1 MAKIF
6 DCLGLGIAPVDI
18 LMQLKDYPQAGG
30 KADAEKTTIQGGG
43 PIPTAMVTLSRLGKK
58 PTLLAAVGDDV
69 FGKFAIE
76 ELKKEKVDTSLIII
90 KKNPSAFAVG
100 WVEKKDGRRSIVLD
114 LNISV
119 IHKDII
125 LNNLPNVRS
134 VHLDGRYLPA
144 CLKLARW
151 AKRKKIPVI
160 MDVDSIRNDVASL
173 FPLVDHLICSE
184 DYAFPHT
191 KTKKIKAA
199 INKLRKECPGTIVI
213 TSGTKGSIGFDKDSG
228 FISQQAYKVK
238 AIDTTGAGDVY
249 HGGYIFGFLN
259 GWNLQKRMELGS
271 AAAAIKCT
279 KPGGRTAIPSY
290 NQVKRFLKSGATKYA

>member
-76 ELKKEKVDTSLIII
+76 ELKKEKVDTSLIVI

-114 LNISV
+114 LNIS
-119 IHKDII
+119 IIPKDII
-125 LNNLPNVRS
+125 LNSIPTVRS

-151 AKRKKIPVI
+151 AKKKKIPVI
-160 MDVDSIRNDVASL
+160 MDVGSIRNDVCAL

-191 KTKKIKAA
+191 KTKNIETA
-199 INKLRKECPGTIVI
+199 INLLRKECPGTVVV
-213 TSGTKGSIGFDKDSG
+213 TSGIRGSVGFDKVLG
-228 FISQQAYKVK
+228 FVRQRAYKVK
-238 AIDTTGAGDVY
+238 AIDVTGAGDVY
-249 HGGYIFGFLN
+249 HGAYIFGFLN
-259 GWNLQKRMELGS
+259 DWSLQKRMELGS

-279 KPGGRTAIPSY
+279 KPGGRTAIPTF
-290 NQVKRFLKSGATKYA
+290 NQVKKFLKSRAPKYA

>member
-1 MAKIF
+1 MAEIY

-30 KADAEKTTIQGGG
+30 KADAEQTTIQGGG

-76 ELKKEKVDTSLIII
+76 ELKKEKVDTSLIVI

-119 IHKDII
+119 IPKDII

-160 MDVDSIRNDVASL
+160 MDVGSIRNDVASL

-184 DYAFPHT
+184 DYALPHT
-191 KTKKIKAA
+191 KTKDIKSA
-199 INKLRKECPGTIVI
+199 IFKLQKECPGTIVI
-213 TSGTKGSIGFDKDSG
+213 TSGIKGSIGIEKESAILRQKAF
-228 FISQQAYKVK
+228 KVK
-238 AIDTTGAGDVY
+238 AVDTTGAGDVY
-249 HGGYIFGFLN
+249 HGAYIFGFLN
-259 GWNLQKRMELGS
+259 GWDLQKRMELGS

-279 KPGGRTAIPSY
+279 KAGGRTAIPTF
-290 NQVKRFLKSGATKYA
+290 NQVKKFLKSGAQKYA